1 MSLKV
6 SFQVHNPHRSP
17 NAAQVQFKGKQ
28 ISAVVDTFEVEL
40 KALDTTHGGLKLRFT
55 GDEVAAAEALFV
67 NDAMIEVTFDA
78 APAAAAPA
86 AAPTTAAA

>member
-17 NAAQVQFKGKQ
+17 NAAQVEFKGKQ
-28 ISAVVDTFEVEL
+28 VSATVDTFEVEL
-40 KALDTTHGGLKLRFT
+40 KALDTTHGGLKLRFA
-55 GDEVAAAEALFV
+55 GDEIAAAEALFV
-67 NDAMIEVTFDA
+67 NDAMIDVTFD

-86 AAPTTAAA
+86 AAAA